1 MTAIESL
8 LKIMVDLRDPENGC
22 PWDIRQTSASIA
34 PHTLDETHE
43 LLDANETG
51 DIENLKEE
59 LGDLL
64 FNIVFHARIAE
75 EKGHFNFDAV
85 AAGIVEKMVRRHPH
99 VFDHKHDQPTDAVSL
114 AQQWQALKAEEKKSL
129 NASDFSGDQQSN
141 SAMYRARNIQQEA
154 AKYGFDWSNVSFVL
168 DKLDE
173 EIAELKEA
181 MEQGDR
187 SAISDELG
195 VVLFVCVNLARHSKL
210 NAEIAL
216 RDTNQKFI
224 RRFKFVQQQMQ
235 QAGIVMDQQQLD
247 QMEGFWQQ
255 SKAVVG

>member
-43 LLDANETG
+43 LLDAIETG
-51 DIENLKEE
+51 DVENLKEE

-75 EKGHFNFDAV
+75 EKGHFNFDQV
-85 AAGIVEKMVRRHPH
+85 ATGIVEKMTRRHPH
-99 VFDHKHDQPTDAVSL
+99 VFDHTHDQPTDAASL
-114 AQQWQALKAEEKKSL
+114 AQQWQALKAEEKKSSS
-129 NASDFSGDQQSN
+129 ASDFSADQQSN

-154 AKYGFDWSNVSFVL
+154 AKYGFDWSDVSFVV

-181 MEQGDR
+181 MEQGDK

-195 VVLFVCVNLARHSKL
+195 DVLFVCVNLARHNKL